1 MKIAVF
7 KPYLQYLSEI
17 FPEINFYDTEEE
29 CGDVEGLIGEPY
41 HITPEKLE
49 KLPKLKWIQSLR
61 TGFDSVDMEYI
72 KKRNI
77 IYTNAK
83 DIYSIPIA
91 EDVLCKILM
100 QNTNALSYLKNQKEH
115 IWKSN
120 LYRKELCTQ
129 TVGLIGT
136 GSIATEI
143 AKRLQGFGVNI
154 IGYKRTPVTS
164 LPYFDELCSGHKGLD
179 YIMSM
184 SDYLIV
190 TVDLNKETY
199 HMINKNNLKLMKKEA
214 SIINIARGSIINQKD
229 LTEVLKNKEI
239 SYGGLDV
246 FETEPLPEDDQLW
259 DLDNVY
265 ITPHTSGIVK
275 NNKNRLKRLI
285 VDNIKRY
292 VENEH
297 LENVVK

>member
-1 MKIAVF
+1 MKIAIF
-7 KPYLQYLSEI
+7 KPYLQYISDA
-17 FPEINFYDTEEE
+17 FPEIEFYNVEEE
-29 CGDVEGLIGEPY
+29 CSDAEVLIGEPY
-41 HITPEKLE
+41 HFTVDKLE
-49 KLPKLKWIQSLR
+49 DLPNLKWIQSIR
-61 TGFDSVDMEYI
+61 AGFDNINMEYI

-91 EDVLCKILM
+91 EDVVCKILM
-100 QNTNALSYLKNQKEH
+100 HNTNALSYLKNQKGH
-115 IWKSN
+115 IWKGN

-129 TVGLIGT
+129 TIGLIGT

-214 SIINIARGSIINQKD
+214 SVINIARGSIINQND

-239 SYGGLDV
+239 SYAGLDV
-246 FETEPLPEDDQLW
+246 FEKEPLLENDELW

-275 NNKNRLKRLI
+275 NNKNRLKRLM

-292 VENEH
+292 LENEQ
-297 LENVVK
+297 LENIVK